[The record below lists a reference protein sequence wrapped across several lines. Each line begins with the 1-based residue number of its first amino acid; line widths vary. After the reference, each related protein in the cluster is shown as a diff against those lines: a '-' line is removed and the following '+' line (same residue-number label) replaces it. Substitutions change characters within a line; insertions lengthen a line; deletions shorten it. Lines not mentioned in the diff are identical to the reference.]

1 MVFDWHVFFCG
12 ALHTLG
18 VSEFKGVV
26 LVEVLYISKDTE
38 AFTALCVFERRE
50 LPKFGSN
57 CSVDPIFQDILS
69 MIEAISVFCFVSVVS
84 GVTMG
89 LGSFVAGDPIG
100 EVAGEVGE
108 VEFPKVESVLQL
120 PGSGRVDSQEEA
132 LSHNRIGTKV
142 FLCLEKVCYCHR
154 RKRETFFKEHC
165 ICKLLA
171 RFLCHCIL

>member
-1 MVFDWHVFFCG
+1 MARFFCG

-26 LVEVLYISKDTE
+26 LVEVLYVSKDTV
-38 AFTALCVFERRE
+38 AFSALCVGVTKVVSERRE
-50 LPKFGSN
+50 LSKFGSN

-69 MIEAISVFCFVSVVS
+69 MIEAMTVFSFVSVVS

-108 VEFPKVESVLQL
+108 
-120 PGSGRVDSQEEA
+120 G
-132 LSHNRIGTKV
+132 
-142 FLCLEKVCYCHR
+142 
-154 RKRETFFKEHC
+154 
-165 ICKLLA
+165 
-171 RFLCHCIL
+171 